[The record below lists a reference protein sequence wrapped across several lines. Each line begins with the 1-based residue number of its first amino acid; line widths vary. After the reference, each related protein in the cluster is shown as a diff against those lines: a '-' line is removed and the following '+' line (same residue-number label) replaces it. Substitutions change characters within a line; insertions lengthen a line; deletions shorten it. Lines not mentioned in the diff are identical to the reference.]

1 MISRKTYCRAL
12 KLLQTQEIFA
22 AESRQILLTL
32 LRDSIDDV
40 CDYTSWWLSETD
52 DFCVWTED
60 ESQRWDLH
68 KPEALYDFITG
79 EYGRAEHICGKNFVT
94 VSILLDADVK
104 EQYELVH
111 AGGCIV
117 SHAHPFRE
125 EDYIPEIRLFPDCV
139 DAVEGI
145 NATHESPAS
154 MSHKNILY
162 NEKAIAYAKE
172 HGLPITAGSD
182 QHTTRMIGGGMLF
195 DRKLSD
201 EKDFCRAVLAGE
213 AKAYWNG
220 SEFYG

>member
-12 KLLQTQEIFA
+12 KLLQTQEHFA

-79 EYGRAEHICGKNFVT
+79 EYGKAEHICGKDFVT

-104 EQYELVH
+104 KQLDSFCDEHDTTPGQILTTALEWMVH
-111 AGGCIV
+111 
-117 SHAHPFRE
+117 HPE
-125 EDYIPEIRLFPDCV
+125 E
-139 DAVEGI
+139 
-145 NATHESPAS
+145 
-154 MSHKNILY
+154 
-162 NEKAIAYAKE
+162 AKSYLE
-172 HGLPITAGSD
+172 NL
-182 QHTTRMIGGGMLF
+182 M
-195 DRKLSD
+195 
-201 EKDFCRAVLAGE
+201 EKDASCE
-213 AKAYWNG
+213 KKN
-220 SEFYG
+220 

>member
-12 KLLQTQEIFA
+12 KLLQTQENFA

-104 EQYELVH
+104 EQLDSFCDEHDTTPGQILTTALEWMVH
-111 AGGCIV
+111 
-117 SHAHPFRE
+117 HPE
-125 EDYIPEIRLFPDCV
+125 
-139 DAVEGI
+139 
-145 NATHESPAS
+145 
-154 MSHKNILY
+154 
-162 NEKAIAYAKE
+162 
-172 HGLPITAGSD
+172 
-182 QHTTRMIGGGMLF
+182 
-195 DRKLSD
+195 
-201 EKDFCRAVLAGE
+201 E
-213 AKAYWNG
+213 AKSYLENLTKEDT
-220 SEFYG
+220 SCEKKN